1 MPEYPSTIHSS
12 SPDSMEDS
20 VQESTGSNESVDLS
34 MQKQA
39 SGDSNNTNSD
49 IKYSQESN
57 ADVSGSTTE
66 RLLLIKKLKARVIPL
81 RYDSQLG
88 WVPDDGTDLS
98 SVQGDE
104 KTRDEGKDSK
114 VDHRMDRHA
123 TEEFYEYYNGSGQKE
138 DLEEMDS
145 DEEIAILQEEYELA
159 EDQGDLS
166 EDEICTPIKKL
177 KVVQG
182 RSRQTAKK
190 NSLVRAK
197 AESDIYEGNE
207 SDPKPQ
213 KLVKICTPKNNNG
226 DSSTSRKYSNMYLN
240 MVLRKDLMIC
250 DDNKQAKKKPI
261 DCQSISVTS
270 RDIHSEG
277 SKSDPPMPYPSTE
290 E

>member
-66 RLLLIKKLKARVIPL
+66 RLLLIEKLKARVIPL

-104 KTRDEGKDSK
+104 KTGDEGKDSK

-166 EDEICTPIKKL
+166 GITWHDDGE
-177 KVVQG
+177 
-182 RSRQTAKK
+182 
-190 NSLVRAK
+190 
-197 AESDIYEGNE
+197 EGDYN
-207 SDPKPQ
+207 D
-213 KLVKICTPKNNNG
+213 VF
-226 DSSTSRKYSNMYLN
+226 
-240 MVLRKDLMIC
+240 
-250 DDNKQAKKKPI
+250 
-261 DCQSISVTS
+261 
-270 RDIHSEG
+270 
-277 SKSDPPMPYPSTE
+277 
-290 E
+290 